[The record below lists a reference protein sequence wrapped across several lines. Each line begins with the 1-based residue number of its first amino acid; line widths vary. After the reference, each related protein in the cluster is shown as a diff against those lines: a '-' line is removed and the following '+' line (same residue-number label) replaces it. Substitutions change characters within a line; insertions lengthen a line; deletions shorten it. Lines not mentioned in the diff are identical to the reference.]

1 MKLQE
6 VFAKKTY
13 GPDSNPERSETG
25 EVIHDGYFVKIYD
38 SDTKQQIQR
47 ELDEL
52 RGRMDELDQS
62 EFEEAEYEEDVLQRL
77 VSQLTNFGWDKY
89 SDGK

>member
-13 GPDSNPERSETG
+13 GPDSVPERSETG

-52 RGRMDELDQS
+52 RDQMDELDQS
-62 EFEEAEYEEDVLQRL
+62 ELEEAEYEVDELQRL
-77 VSQLTNFGWDKY
+77 IHQLTNFGLDKY
-89 SDGK
+89 SDQK